1 MTEEHVEFSDLDFEN
16 TENPAHADRCE
27 ECGKKGSVFRF
38 LGFQVKNAPEMD
50 IPPFFSKRVSQL
62 VRSTKVSFVCSFQQ
76 VARQLIPVFMVLLL
90 ATSGL
95 LYFVADTDSVT
106 EQYSELFL
114 DQPFEEDL
122 SIDNVVDSLGEL
134 PEEESL
140 P

>member
-1 MTEEHVEFSDLDFEN
+1 MTDKHIGFSDLDFED
-16 TENPAHADRCE
+16 TENHAHADD
-27 ECGKKGSVFRF
+27 CGKCGQSLSVFRF

-62 VRSTKVSFVCSFQQ
+62 ARSTKTSFAFSFQQ
-76 VARQLIPVFMVLLL
+76 AAKQLIPVFMVLLL

-95 LYFVADTDSVT
+95 LYFVADTESAT
-106 EQYSELFL
+106 EQYSELFF

-122 SIDNVVDSLGEL
+122 SIDYVVDSLGEL
-134 PEEESL
+134 PEEESA